1 MTLDTTPVTKWW
13 KPEDGEK
20 ADIADV
26 VIRSINE
33 SKPLD
38 TIADVKAAMPEAK
51 QLIDKLN
58 LDIDN
63 DREPKE

>member
-1 MTLDTTPVTKWW
+1 MTLDTTPVTQWW

-33 SKPLD
+33 SKPLKNMKAVGD
-38 TIADVKAAMPEAK
+38 TMPQVKPM
-51 QLIDKLN
+51 IDKLN
-58 LDIDN
+58 LEIEN
-63 DREPKE
+63 NE